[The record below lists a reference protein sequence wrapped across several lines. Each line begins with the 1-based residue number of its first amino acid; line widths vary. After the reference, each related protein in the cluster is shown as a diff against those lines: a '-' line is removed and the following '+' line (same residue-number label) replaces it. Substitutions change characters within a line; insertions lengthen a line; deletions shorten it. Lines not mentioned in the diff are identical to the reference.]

1 MHGHGLMMLICIPML
16 VMAVALVA
24 SVASPVILLGA
35 AMCAVMMVVMMVVMM
50 RAMSHRSA

>member
-16 VMAVALVA
+16 VIAVALVVTG
-24 SVASPVILLGA
+24 VASPGILLGA
-35 AMCAVMMVVMMVVMM
+35 VMCAVMMVVMM